1 MELEFRADAETA
13 ASLKARAERCRGL
26 SRVAYVPF
34 AARML
39 GALAQ
44 QLDGEAERRAED
56 QDERARSRLGA
67 TA

>member
-1 MELEFRADAETA
+1 MKLEFRADAETA
-13 ASLKARAERCRGL
+13 ASLKARAERCRNL

-39 GALAQ
+39 QALAQ
-44 QLDGEAERRAED
+44 QLDGEAERRARQTTD
-56 QDERARSRLGA
+56 PDPALGA